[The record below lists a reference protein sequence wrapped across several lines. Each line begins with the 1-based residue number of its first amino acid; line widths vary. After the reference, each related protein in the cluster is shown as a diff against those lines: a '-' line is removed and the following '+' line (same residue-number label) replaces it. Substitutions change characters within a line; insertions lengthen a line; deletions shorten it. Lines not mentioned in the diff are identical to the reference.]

1 MSCVRK
7 RGKSWNAQVRVSG
20 WKSFTKSFNKKSDA
34 ITWSSK
40 LEHQL
45 RNTTLPE
52 ENIQNLKLSYLMNRY
67 AEEVSSKIKSGM
79 TEQCQLRLICKRWIG
94 GCKVVDLTKLH
105 FE

>member
-7 RGKSWNAQVRVSG
+7 RGNSWNAQVRVSG
-20 WKSFTKSFNKKSDA
+20 WRSFTKSFNKKTDA

-45 RNTTLPE
+45 RNTSLPE

-67 AEEVSSKIKSGM
+67 AEEVSSKIKS
-79 TEQCQLRLICKRWIG
+79 E
-94 GCKVVDLTKLH
+94 
-105 FE
+105 